1 MAQSARQ
8 LRTCYS
14 TLLTFAVATAAICSV
29 VGVCSALGQP
39 AQRPLNPRQR
49 TSLDNN
55 QTDRFFKIA
64 FDAANLGD
72 FNTAIINY
80 GRASLAASS
89 DCDKAH
95 ASAGKGAAVEA
106 NDLYKKSG
114 WASRPTQ
121 FFWLRIQE
129 LTKSLPCVYVR

>member
-1 MAQSARQ
+1 MKRNCSA
-8 LRTCYS
+8 
-14 TLLTFAVATAAICSV
+14 LLTYALATAAICSV
-29 VGVCSALGQP
+29 VRVFSAFGQP
-39 AQRPLNPRQR
+39 AQRPLNPIPS
-49 TSLDNN
+49 TSIDNN
-55 QTDRFFKIA
+55 QTDRYFKIA
-64 FDAANLGD
+64 FDAANTGD

-80 GRASLAASS
+80 DRASLAASS

-95 ASAGKGAAVEA
+95 ASAGKSAAVEA
-106 NDLYKKSG
+106 KDLYKKTG